1 MVCSIKYFDH
11 FYWLV
16 FLWLSFVSS
25 EYNQDIGPLSTIWF
39 INYMILSVYSL
50 FFILLKMSFWKA
62 KIFSLIK
69 SSLSVHSFLVH
80 AFDEKSEKSLSRSK
94 VINLLGWRTGFMED
108 NVSMDLG
115 VGMVQDDSSTLQV
128 LCALFLFP
136 WVPEILTWYP
146 QWPCVRCTPLGPH
159 QQPASVPGPALCHS
173 RCCPHRDQHFGHHHL
188 LAPSTVL
195 VSTVAP
201 FAEVTVLLAASPHK
215 KQETEENKTILGYQ
229 SALSFKSSKSE
240 FLGYKESKTPPQEGG
255 L

>member
-1 MVCSIKYFDH
+1 MSLVMVCSIKYFDH

-128 LCALFLFP
+128 LCALFLL
-136 WVPEILTWYP
+136 ILHQLHLRSSGIRSQTLG
-146 QWPCVRCTPLGPH
+146 TPDSDHAYKG
-159 QQPASVPGPALCHS
+159 
-173 RCCPHRDQHFGHHHL
+173 FL
-188 LAPSTVL
+188 LS
-195 VSTVAP
+195 SKC
-201 FAEVTVLLAASPHK
+201 F
-215 KQETEENKTILGYQ
+215 IG
-229 SALSFKSSKSE
+229 LSFI
-240 FLGYKESKTPPQEGG
+240 L
-255 L
+255 